1 MTPYENGL
9 MTIPQCGKTLQ
20 IWTMAHLLIY
30 IYYIHIHIN
39 FGPYT
44 YIHYITLHTPISRWL
59 LILSSSI
66 AGLPNAWFDHLE
78 EWNHPWPTT
87 SWIGSMV
94 AGSSPR
100 SFISCWWLTHSFH
113 SRVTSC
119 YTVWRFLGHI
129 YTFYQTNCGR
139 HGQQVQFNLIQCPH
153 TKLSQVIR
161 FSLRLNCPIFNQ
173 WYHCGYAF
181 RFAMLLPCLHRDLGK
196 LLMPHSLHEVLGW
209 LIGTWRIW

>member
-87 SWIGSMV
+87 SWIGRWSLAHPHV
-94 AGSSPR
+94 LSFHVDDWPIR
-100 SFISCWWLTHSFH
+100 STPLLHPVTLFEGFLVISTHSTK
-113 SRVTSC
+113 RIVADMAN
-119 YTVWRFLGHI
+119 RFSSILS
-129 YTFYQTNCGR
+129 N
-139 HGQQVQFNLIQCPH
+139 VLIQNYH
-153 TKLSQVIR
+153 KLSC
-161 FSLRLNCPIFNQ
+161 FP
-173 WYHCGYAF
+173 W
-181 RFAMLLPCLHRDLGK
+181 D
-196 LLMPHSLHEVLGW
+196 
-209 LIGTWRIW
+209 